1 MIVIGFYITICMLS
15 LICCAIFYWRKRSY
29 YSVRYTLIFILA
41 FMSQFCYVLMALSRD
56 VREAIVI
63 NKFLYVGGCFL
74 PLVGLLLVFSI
85 CKIRMPKWIY
95 MAMMIITSLV
105 YCGVLSVGYSP
116 IFYKSVELRIE
127 NGAAFLVKEYG
138 PLHNVYI
145 FEIAAFL
152 IATLF
157 ALVYGWLKKPNV
169 SGRNLAIAAFMQIF
183 SIFAYFLGRMISKNI
198 EWMALAD
205 LVDEIGF
212 LLIMDRVGLYFV
224 DDMVSSSILKDGE
237 FGYIS
242 LDFKRRYL
250 SATDGAKRF
259 IPEIANNHADRMI
272 ESEAIRE
279 IFDRWIDD
287 YEKENVSK
295 THTYRNGEF
304 IYIVRVSDLYD
315 GRRKRGYLLEITDD
329 TAHQQH
335 IEGMERYYKNLNE
348 ELREKTR
355 IIGELRAA
363 AAAVSGKTDEAS
375 GESSGS

>member
-1 MIVIGFYITICMLS
+1 MRILSFYVIICMLS
-15 LICCAIFYWRKRSY
+15 LICCAVFYWKKRSY

-41 FMSQFCYVLMALSRD
+41 FLSQFCYVLLALSRD
-56 VREAIVI
+56 IREAIVI

-95 MAMMIITSLV
+95 MALIVITSVV

-116 IFYKSVELRIE
+116 IFYKSVDLRIE

-138 PLHNVYI
+138 PLHDVFI
-145 FEIAAFL
+145 FEIVGFL
-152 IATLF
+152 VATLF
-157 ALVYGWLKKPNV
+157 ALIYGWLKKPNV
-169 SGRNLAIAAFMQIF
+169 SRRNLAIAAFMQIF
-183 SIFAYFLGRMISKNI
+183 SIFAYFLGRIISKDI

-212 LLIMDRVGLYFV
+212 LLIMDRLGLYFV
-224 DDMVSSSILKDGE
+224 DDMVSSSILKDGQ

-259 IPEIANNHADRMI
+259 IPEIANNHADRII
-272 ESEAIRE
+272 ESETVRE
-279 IFDRWIDD
+279 LFDRWIDD
-287 YEKENVSK
+287 FEKENVSK
-295 THTYRNGEF
+295 IHTYRNGDF

-315 GRRKRGYLLEITDD
+315 GSRKRGYLLEITDD
-329 TAHQQH
+329 TEHQQH

-348 ELREKTR
+348 ELRVKTEM
-355 IIGELRAA
+355 INELRAA
-363 AAAVSGKTDEAS
+363 ASEPVAS
-375 GESSGS
+375 SASEDKAGA